1 MQGLQGLR
9 KRRADRSVQSVS
21 QARARKEQMEG
32 KLELS
37 SGHVGLKMINS
48 RLSEEGSIFMKM
60 QRLRF
65 PSHLF
70 PRVLQPLS
78 KSVVLAS
85 SVEGTGRPRVPGRG
99 DSQAVDVG
107 TQNPGAGLP
116 SS

>member
-1 MQGLQGLR
+1 MQGLEGLR
-9 KRRADRSVQSVS
+9 KRRADKSVS
-21 QARARKEQMEG
+21 QARARKEQTEG

-78 KSVVLAS
+78 KSVVLAFG
-85 SVEGTGRPRVPGRG
+85 VTRRQWMLELRTLELGCPVPE
-99 DSQAVDVG
+99 
-107 TQNPGAGLP
+107 TTPH
-116 SS
+116 